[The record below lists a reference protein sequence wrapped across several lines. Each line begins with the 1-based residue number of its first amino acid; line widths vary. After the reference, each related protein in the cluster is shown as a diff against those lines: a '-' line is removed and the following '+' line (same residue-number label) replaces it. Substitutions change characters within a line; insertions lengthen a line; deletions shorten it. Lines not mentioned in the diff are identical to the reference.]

1 MKLTQVVFF
10 ALSLAPAVALAQT
23 NNANI
28 VNNNGNSIMFVSQDD
43 LAKARDYWTEERLSN
58 ATPKVMPEISD
69 EEIANINNEAI
80 KLIGP
85 KVIAKSIPPK
95 SSTSRP
101 SEIGI
106 PTEADVKEVPFNK
119 AGKLYFTESD
129 GTEHSC
135 TAQFVG
141 QLNILLTAATCIRDK
156 ETGQYYSKFKFHQA
170 YREGEE
176 TAKILGIG
184 AATRESWVVGAGK
197 HSNRKVDYGFI
208 ITETESQSGAM
219 GLIAGLL
226 FNDLYA
232 IGYASNY
239 SNSKILQKVQGKLA
253 GVKDGVAAMSGNP
266 FARGAGGGAWIAE
279 LSPGSQWTGNY
290 VVGNNA
296 SHKSDDPNTDY
307 GPFYDEDFESLYKQ
321 VATEAG
327 EYNKNTKK

>member
-1 MKLTQVVFF
+1 MKTTKIVFLAF
-10 ALSLAPAVALAQT
+10 SLMPAVALAQT

-28 VNNNGNSIMFVSQDD
+28 ANENGNSIMFVSKED
-43 LAKARDYWTEERLSN
+43 LAKARNYWTEERLRN
-58 ATPKVMPEISD
+58 ATPKAMPDISVL
-69 EEIANINNEAI
+69 EIANIHNETA
-80 KLIGP
+80 KLIIP
-85 KVIAKSIPPK
+85 KVIAKSILPK
-95 SSTSRP
+95 NSPSRP
-101 SEIGI
+101 SDIGI
-106 PTEADVKEVPFNK
+106 PTEADVKEIPFNN

-156 ETGQYYSKFKFHQA
+156 KTGQYYSNFKFHQA

-176 TAKILGIG
+176 TAKILGVG
-184 AATRESWVVGAGK
+184 AATRDSWVVGDGE

-219 GLIAGLL
+219 GLIAGLP

-307 GPFYDEDFESLYKQ
+307 GPFYDEGFESLYKQ

-327 EYNKNTKK
+327 KYNKKPKK